1 MVIYCPNCGK
11 ENDEDTIFCSSCG
24 SRINV
29 PVGVI
34 QTNEKTDFSLIVG
47 AIGVFT
53 TLISMI
59 MSIVYYFIDSKTAL
73 KNYNTVQNEIN
84 LGQFDIAGTS
94 YMVQSGRQYLSSN
107 LHNLY
112 IRMAH
117 DIDILLY
124 SGLGLVVSLAC
135 AVLGV
140 YFTYKKNI
148 YGSICFGVGGFI
160 NLIIG
165 IYLITFMDMVNDDPA
180 FFIRDMHLT
189 GAVALISGIIL
200 IITAVLVYIN
210 LNKQHI

>member
-11 ENDEDTIFCSSCG
+11 ENDDDTIFCSSCG
-24 SRINV
+24 SKINV
-29 PVGVI
+29 PVNNIV
-34 QTNEKTDFSLIVG
+34 QTNTQTKDFSLIVG

-53 TLISMI
+53 TLISII

-73 KNYNTVQNEIN
+73 ENYNAVQNEIN
-84 LGQFDIAGTS
+84 LGQYDIAGTS
-94 YMVQSGRQYLSSN
+94 YMVQYGRQYLSSN
-107 LHNLY
+107 LHSLY

-148 YGSICFGVGGFI
+148 YGSICFGVGGFL
-160 NLIIG
+160 NL
-165 IYLITFMDMVNDDPA
+165 
-180 FFIRDMHLT
+180 
-189 GAVALISGIIL
+189 
-200 IITAVLVYIN
+200 
-210 LNKQHI
+210 